1 MRKTAEI
8 VIKVFSFFMMWLIGV
23 SVMPIP
29 DMDRSVIWR
38 FFAELQPLLIMGL
51 VTILFLLIEEKK
63 LKLGLIEKWSRG
75 MRIGSVIG
83 IIWILISIFVM
94 YIFGI
99 IKFHLLL

>member
-38 FFAELQPLLIMGL
+38 FFCRIATSVNNGL
-51 VTILFLLIEEKK
+51 GNNSF
-63 LKLGLIEKWSRG
+63 
-75 MRIGSVIG
+75 
-83 IIWILISIFVM
+83 FVD
-94 YIFGI
+94 
-99 IKFHLLL
+99 